1 MAPVGRTVSRCEVDK
16 SSDMLEEVKL
26 CNSSYTMSSYDNDTY
41 LGDFVD
47 EDFMDTGSD
56 SDIGS
61 EAEFRWTT
69 RDDACAWES
78 WRASGNSPPD
88 SAGALPA
95 VSVKDVVYNRND
107 SKCQE
112 GDVCYTEINYG

>member
-1 MAPVGRTVSRCEVDK
+1 MNAINITPVGRTVSRVVRCEVYK
-16 SSDMLEEVKL
+16 SSDMSGTDTARLEEVKL
-26 CNSSYTMSSYDNDTY
+26 CNSSYTMSSYEDVAY
-41 LGDFVD
+41 MGDFVD
-47 EDFMDTGSD
+47 EDFMDTGFD

-69 RDDACAWES
+69 LDDACAWES

-95 VSVKDVVYNRND
+95 VS
-107 SKCQE
+107 E
-112 GDVCYTEINYG
+112 GCCIL